1 MGEQKTGGGN
11 WFQKY
16 IVPGI
21 VFQSCVIAG
30 GYGTGRELI
39 EYFMGYGPVK
49 GTMAI
54 CIITLIMWSLVSALT
69 YCFAVVYKKFD
80 YKSIMKELM
89 GPGWIVY
96 EISYILVIFII
107 LAVITSAAGS
117 ILNQLFGFNNWIG
130 IIGLAVL
137 VFLLVINGSDLI
149 EKVLSAWSF
158 ILYGVYIL
166 FLILAFVKFGDG
178 IAAGFSGPQPTDV
191 GAGWLKGGF
200 MYSFYNM
207 AVILAVVYTLR
218 HCDTGKEAFKSGIIA
233 GFIGIIPGII
243 LFIAMCAFYPQ
254 IIDEELPIAY
264 MIDQMGMPWLQYV
277 FQIVLFGTLIETG
290 SGLIYSITD
299 RFETAMRVKGKEPA
313 KWFTPVMAIAL
324 LVLGCIIAQ
333 FGLTALIAKG
343 YGAAAWIMFIVYCIP
358 MLTLGTYKIRKRYK
372 EAREAGETI

>member
-1 MGEQKTGGGN
+1 
-11 WFQKY
+11 
-16 IVPGI
+16 
-21 VFQSCVIAG
+21 
-30 GYGTGRELI
+30 
-39 EYFMGYGPVK
+39 
-49 GTMAI
+49 
-54 CIITLIMWSLVSALT
+54 
-69 YCFAVVYKKFD
+69 
-80 YKSIMKELM
+80 
-89 GPGWIVY
+89 
-96 EISYILVIFII
+96 
-107 LAVITSAAGS
+107 
-117 ILNQLFGFNNWIG
+117 
-130 IIGLAVL
+130 
-137 VFLLVINGSDLI
+137 
-149 EKVLSAWSF
+149 
-158 ILYGVYIL
+158 
-166 FLILAFVKFGDG
+166 
-178 IAAGFSGPQPTDV
+178 
-191 GAGWLKGGF
+191 

-264 MIDQMGMPWLQYV
+264 MIDKMGMPWLQYV

-324 LVLGCIIAQ
+324 LALGCIIAQ